1 MLDHIGGEN
10 AYQVFTQQEQNITYP
25 IAMEHFYE
33 VLIHNDQCY
42 YALNILQN
50 ILYERILGLQAWEDI
65 LKRRFDIPEIRE
77 YRKNHNGK
85 SPPENIC
92 RRLVRA
98 IQGRPHPY
106 IFDYEVPED
115 QEAPCIEYIL
125 GIFKEKYKPF
135 YPPSE
140 PTLTTTSLLPRGNSW
155 AGTSNNN
162 SKNDLPTCMSD
173 TPLDQL
179 RDEMPNPLPLLD
191 VLPLRI
197 IDHTTGMTIELP
209 GYIPSD
215 AEVSISSLQI
225 NKDIPITPMQNNE
238 G

>member
-1 MLDHIGGEN
+1 
-10 AYQVFTQQEQNITYP
+10 
-25 IAMEHFYE
+25 MEHFYE

-135 YPPSE
+135 YPPPEMNLTPTSVLPRNNSWGGRSSE
-140 PTLTTTSLLPRGNSW
+140 PNKTP
-155 AGTSNNN
+155 A
-162 SKNDLPTCMSD
+162 TCFSD

-179 RDEMPNPLPLLD
+179 REDLPNPLPLLD

-209 GYIPSD
+209 GYIPSSAD
-215 AEVSISSLQI
+215 APQPNIQPDS
-225 NKDIPITPMQNNE
+225 NIPLTPMKSSE
-238 G
+238 V